1 MIVRL
6 LQHGCTCC
14 SFVASGEAVL
24 PVAEFA
30 MAGGSQNSKIARS
43 WGQNSNAAKG
53 GLTSV
58 TMQGG
63 SRQTPMKSTTF
74 GCLMADMMLTCS

>member
-43 WGQNSNAAKG
+43 WGQQQCGKG
-53 GLTSV
+53 RAHLCDHARGV
-58 TMQGG
+58 
-63 SRQTPMKSTTF
+63 QTDAHEEYHIWVPD
-74 GCLMADMMLTCS
+74 G